1 MDISNI
7 SINIQSSIKIQGI
20 KTIYFDPIKLSDN
33 LKDADYIFITHD
45 HYDHFDISSI
55 MLILNEKTI
64 IILPKSMEDKIEKLD
79 IDKNRLF
86 FVEPN
91 MKYNLENITFW
102 TIPSYNINKD
112 YHPKDKNY
120 VGYIL
125 NMDDTTYYIA
135 GDTDLTEESRE
146 VKADIA
152 FVPIG
157 GTYTMDKVEAA
168 TLINIIKPKLVI
180 PTHYGSIVGNKTDGE
195 DFKGLIS
202 DDIQCKILI

>member
-1 MDISNI
+1 MQI
-7 SINIQSSIKIQGI
+7 
-20 KTIYFDPIKLSDN
+20 
-33 LKDADYIFITHD
+33 
-45 HYDHFDISSI
+45 
-55 MLILNEKTI
+55 
-64 IILPKSMEDKIEKLD
+64 
-79 IDKNRLF
+79 
-86 FVEPN
+86 
-91 MKYNLENITFW
+91 
-102 TIPSYNINKD
+102 
-112 YHPKDKNY
+112 KNY

-125 NMDDTTYYIA
+125 DMDGTSYYIA

>member
-1 MDISNI
+1 
-7 SINIQSSIKIQGI
+7 
-20 KTIYFDPIKLSDN
+20 
-33 LKDADYIFITHD
+33 
-45 HYDHFDISSI
+45 
-55 MLILNEKTI
+55 
-64 IILPKSMEDKIEKLD
+64 MEDKIEDLD

-112 YHPKDKNY
+112 YHPRDKNY

-135 GDTDLTEESRE
+135 GDTDLTKESRE

-202 DDIQCKILI
+202 GDIQCEILI